1 MLTPLV
7 LLVLMTAPYLISR
20 LLKTAAQRDID
31 LRGAGA
37 IGLTLL
43 FILTGIGHFTE
54 TEAMARMLPSWIPG
68 RVAIVYLTGV
78 LELTIAAGFFFRK
91 TRRITGWIATT
102 ILVLFFPA
110 NVYAAIH
117 QVPMGGHAFGPVYL
131 LIRAPLQL
139 IILAWVYWFTI
150 REIARRH
157 SN

>member
-1 MLTPLV
+1 MLTPII

-20 LLKTAAQRDID
+20 VLKAVMQREVD
-31 LRGAGA
+31 LPGAGA

-54 TEAMARMLPSWIPG
+54 TEAMAQMLPSWVP
-68 RVAIVYLTGV
+68 RRTAIIYLTGV
-78 LELTIAAGFFFRK
+78 LEFAIAAGFFFRK
-91 TRRITGWIATT
+91 TRPMTGWIAAM

-117 QVPMGGHAFGPVYL
+117 HVPMGGHVWGPVYL
-131 LIRAPLQL
+131 LIRGPLQL

-150 REIARRH
+150 RTPQVADC
-157 SN
+157 

>member
-1 MLTPLV
+1 MLTPII

-20 LLKTAAQRDID
+20 VLKAVMQREVD
-31 LRGAGA
+31 LPGAGA

-54 TEAMARMLPSWIPG
+54 TEAMAQMLPSWVP
-68 RVAIVYLTGV
+68 RRTAIIYLTGV
-78 LELTIAAGFFFRK
+78 LEFAIAAGFFFRK
-91 TRRITGWIATT
+91 TRPMTGWITAM

-117 QVPMGGHAFGPVYL
+117 HVPMGGHVWGPVYL
-131 LIRAPLQL
+131 LIRGPLQL

-150 REIARRH
+150 RTPQVADC
-157 SN
+157 